1 MMNVFNIIK
10 SSPKA
15 INTVSSINF
24 IGEKISLPNVV
35 RGWHNWLTS
44 NFRQDIRFIAL
55 RVVIAV
61 TNDINNLYKAR
72 YNSYVKT

>member
-1 MMNVFNIIK
+1 MNMFNIIK

-61 TNDINNLYKAR
+61 TNDINNLYKAW

>member
-1 MMNVFNIIK
+1 MNTFNIIK

-24 IGEKISLPNVV
+24 IGEKITLPKVV
-35 RGWHNWLTS
+35 RGWHHWLTS

-55 RVVIAV
+55 PVVKAV
-61 TNDINNLYKAR
+61 TNDINYLFKAR
-72 YNSYVKT
+72 YNSYIKT

>member
-1 MMNVFNIIK
+1 MNMFNIIK

>member
-1 MMNVFNIIK
+1 MNTFNIIK

-15 INTVSSINF
+15 FNTVSSINF
-24 IGEKISLPNVV
+24 IGEKISLPKVV
-35 RGWHNWLTS
+35 RKGHYWLSS
-44 NFRQDIRFIAL
+44 NFRQDIIFIAL

-61 TNDINNLYKAR
+61 TNNINYLYKAR

>member
-1 MMNVFNIIK
+1 MNMFNIIK

-44 NFRQDIRFIAL
+44 KFRQDIRFIAL

>member
-1 MMNVFNIIK
+1 MNMFNIIK

-44 NFRQDIRFIAL
+44 NFRQDIRLIAL

-61 TNDINNLYKAR
+61 TNDINNLYKAW

>member
-1 MMNVFNIIK
+1 MNMFNIIK

-72 YNSYVKT
+72 YNSYVKR

>member
-1 MMNVFNIIK
+1 MNTFNIIK

-55 RVVIAV
+55 PVVIAV
-61 TNDINNLYKAR
+61 TNDINYLFKAR
-72 YNSYVKT
+72 YNSYIKT

>member
-1 MMNVFNIIK
+1 MNMFNIIK

-15 INTVSSINF
+15 INTVSSIDF

>member
-1 MMNVFNIIK
+1 MNTFNIIK

-55 RVVIAV
+55 PVVIAV
-61 TNDINNLYKAR
+61 TNDINYLYKAR